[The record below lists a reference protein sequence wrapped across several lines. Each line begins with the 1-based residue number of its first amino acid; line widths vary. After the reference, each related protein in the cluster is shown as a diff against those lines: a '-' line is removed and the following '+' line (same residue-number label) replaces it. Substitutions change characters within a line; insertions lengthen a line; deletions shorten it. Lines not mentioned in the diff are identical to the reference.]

1 MRDQV
6 TRLRRLAVD
15 VREASA
21 AEEHALSLHP
31 EPVDPGE
38 LARSAVEFA
47 RPSYQ
52 AKGVELSLTS
62 TAAGLMIEADA
73 ARLQQV
79 LGNLLANALRHT
91 PPGGQVT
98 VGIGATRAHTVRI
111 EVADTGEGI
120 PVDGGGDPG
129 RPVGGDLHP
138 VPPRGPVADQPR
150 RQRRGLGAHDRP
162 RDRRRPWGNPDGRK
176 RGTWDGV
183 HIHRHPAHPRLRYRC
198 SSPSVDAAEARPPRF
213 CAGNFIG
220 PSSVLRSAYIR
231 VADTAGYGTHWLCSH
246 RPSPGCGHHRGLVGM
261 PFLP

>member
-31 EPVDPGE
+31 DPVDPGD

-62 TAAGLMIEADA
+62 TAPDLLIEADA

-91 PPGGQVT
+91 PPGGRVT
-98 VGIGATRAHTVRI
+98 VSVGATRARTVRI

-120 PVDGGGDPG
+120 PVDQLEAIFT
-129 RPVGGDLHP
+129 RFH
-138 VPPRGPVADQPR
+138 RADQSR
-150 RQRRGLGAHDRP
+150 TSHDGSGAGLGLTIARAIIAGH
-162 RDRRRPWGNPDGRK
+162 G
-176 RGTWDGV
+176 GT
-183 HIHRHPAHPRLRYRC
+183 L
-198 SSPSVDAAEARPPRF
+198 SAAS
-213 CAGNFIG
+213 GG
-220 PSSVLRSAYIR
+220 P
-231 VADTAGYGTHWLCSH
+231 GTGSTFT
-246 RPSPGCGHHRGLVGM
+246 VT
-261 PFLP
+261 LPTLA